1 MSNTTRTRFAPSPT
15 GYLHVGGI
23 RTALFAWLLARQQ
36 DGKFVLRLEDT
47 DQKREVEGS
56 AEHLMRSLKSLGII
70 YDEGPD
76 VEGPYGPYRQSDR
89 LESYK
94 IWAQKLID
102 AGRAYADPYTPEEI
116 QAFRDQAKAEKRAFL
131 YRNHRPENPPAWDD
145 TMPLRFKSDPKPY
158 KWHDEVMGDLSTGPE
173 VIDDF
178 ILIKSDGYPTYNFAH
193 IVDDAEMA
201 ITHVIRGQEFIS
213 SQPNYLNLYEA
224 LGLQHPIF
232 ATMPHILAESGNK
245 KLSKRD
251 GAKDVLDY
259 LADGYLAEALVNFI
273 ASMGWNDGTEQEV
286 FSREELI
293 EKFSLDRVQKSGARF
308 DEQRLMWL
316 NGQWIRRLSLDDL
329 YSRATDFWP
338 ASAASAGE
346 AEKKEVLALV
356 QDRLKTLKDLPM
368 MSEYFFANPVPD
380 WAMVEDNKQLK
391 KIHRADLTDMLQQA
405 SSALAQSDFDAESL
419 QQTLNG
425 LLETTGQKPGVL
437 FSMIRLAVS
446 WAPFSPA
453 LNETLAAL
461 GKEAVLLRIEK
472 AIETATS
479 A

>member
-36 DGKFVLRLEDT
+36 DGKFILRLEDT

-102 AGRAYADPYTPEEI
+102 AGRAYADPYTLEEI

-131 YRNHRPENPPAWDD
+131 YRNHRPENPPAWDG

-224 LGLQHPIF
+224 LGLDHPIF

-308 DEQRLMWL
+308 DEQRLLWL

-338 ASAASAGE
+338 ASAASADE